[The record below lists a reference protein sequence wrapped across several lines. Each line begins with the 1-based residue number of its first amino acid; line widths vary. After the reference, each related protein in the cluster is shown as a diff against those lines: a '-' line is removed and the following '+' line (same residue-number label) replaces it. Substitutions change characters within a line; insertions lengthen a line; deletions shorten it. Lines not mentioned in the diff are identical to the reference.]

1 MSISVH
7 SSVGAT
13 FSRRQI
19 LLDLLRPYRLR
30 IGFALVALV
39 VAAVC
44 VLLIGQGLKQVI
56 DKGFVAGS
64 PELLNYALLGLLGV
78 ILVMSVA
85 TYSRFYLVSW
95 LGERITADLRRR
107 VFAHLLT
114 LSPVFFEQN
123 RTGDVLSRLTNDTTQ
138 LETVIG
144 SSVSMALRNALLL
157 LGGLVML
164 AVTSLKLMALVLV
177 AIPFVLV
184 PIIVFGRRL
193 RTLARAS
200 QDSVADVGAYTD
212 EVIHEIRTVQAYGHE
227 AASVESFNQ
236 RVEQTFGTGVKR
248 IRQRALLVAAVI
260 TLVFS
265 AVAMILWV
273 GGHDVLAGSITG
285 GELSAFIFY
294 AVIVASAMGTIS
306 EVIGDMQRAAGA
318 TERLVEL
325 LATPSTLPIRVNPES
340 LPTPARGS
348 VEMRAVNFAYPT
360 RLDTPVFNGF
370 NLRVNPG
377 EKIALV
383 GPSGAGKTT
392 VFQLLQRFYDP
403 LAGEIYFDGV
413 DLKHADIQQVRER
426 IALVPQDPV
435 IFAASVRDN
444 VRYARPDASDAD
456 VIAACAAAF
465 ALEFIEQMP
474 EGLSSYLGERGVRL
488 SGGQKQRIAIARAI
502 LADRPILL
510 LDEATSALDSNSE
523 QAVQQALEVLMKNRT
538 TIMIAH
544 RLSTVVNADRILVLQ
559 QGKIVASG
567 THAELLANSDLYQQL
582 ARLQF
587 QLDS

>member
-1 MSISVH
+1 MSLSLH
-7 SSVGAT
+7 LSAGT
-13 FSRRQI
+13 TLSRRQI

-30 IGFALVALV
+30 IGFALIALV
-39 VAAVC
+39 VAAAC

-107 VFAHLLT
+107 VFSHLLT

-193 RTLARAS
+193 RKLARAS

-227 AASVESFNQ
+227 SASVESFNQ
-236 RVEQTFGTGVKR
+236 RVEQTFGTGIKR

-273 GGHDVLAGSITG
+273 GGHDVLAGSISG

-325 LATPSTLPIRVNPES
+325 LATPSTLPMRENPES

-360 RLDTPVFNGF
+360 RLDTPVFDGF

-403 LAGEIYFDGV
+403 LAGKIYLDGV
-413 DLKHADIQQVRER
+413 DLKNADIQHVRER

-456 VIAACAAAF
+456 VIAACKAAF

-474 EGLSSYLGERGVRL
+474 EGLDAYLGERGVRL

-567 THAELLANSDLYQQL
+567 THTELLANSDLYQQL

-587 QLDS
+587 QL